1 MKVLITGATG
11 LIGGELVKLLLQKGI
26 RVNYLTTNKGKLVKE
41 DNYQG
46 FYWSPVKG
54 EIDLDAFE
62 NVDCI
67 IHLAGAS
74 VSKKWTPAYK
84 QEIIESRVLST
95 RLLYQSLLK
104 DQFDV
109 KHIVS
114 ASAIGIY
121 PDSKTTVYS
130 EDTTQVDNSFLGSV
144 VAKWEDEVSNFT
156 KLGIVVSHIR
166 IGLVL
171 ANNGG
176 ALVEMV
182 KPIRLG
188 FGAPFGSGEQY
199 QSWIHIK
206 DLVRIFSFVTENQLE
221 GIFNGVSPY
230 PVTNGQLTKAI
241 AQVLNKP
248 LFLPGIPKIAMK
260 FLLGEMHELL
270 YSSQHVSARKILDKG
285 FQFKYANLEK
295 ALQSLLQ

>member
-26 RVNYLTTNKGKLVKE
+26 RVNYLTTNKKKLVKE

-74 VSKKWTPAYK
+74 VSKKWTPSYK

-121 PDSKTTVYS
+121 PDSKTAIYT

-156 KLGIVVSHIR
+156 KLGIIVSHIR

-171 ANNGG
+171 ASNGG

-188 FGAPFGSGEQY
+188 IGAPFGSGQQY

-221 GIFNGVSPY
+221 GIYNGVSPY
-230 PVTNGQLTKAI
+230 PVTNAELTKAI
-241 AQVLNKP
+241 AQVVNKP

>member
-260 FLLGEMHELL
+260 FLFGEMHELL

>member
-26 RVNYLTTNKGKLVKE
+26 RVNYLTTNKKKLVKE

-121 PDSKTTVYS
+121 PDSKTAIYT

-156 KLGIVVSHIR
+156 KLGIIVSHIR

-171 ANNGG
+171 ASNGG

-188 FGAPFGSGEQY
+188 IGAPFGSGQQY

-221 GIFNGVSPY
+221 GIYNGVSPY
-230 PVTNGQLTKAI
+230 PVTNAELTKAI
-241 AQVLNKP
+241 AQVVNKP